1 MNDDYKKDDEAIGVK
16 QDSPFALNQR
26 TFKGQKLNK
35 FTLGHRVI
43 LSQIREENDSTEFF
57 IWSTIFSLLKD
68 KEEVVDLAWNKTKF
82 RKAVIDWID
91 TLSEKDFEE
100 ALNVVN
106 SIYNEIAESRIEVAE
121 RDKQEK
127 K

>member
-1 MNDDYKKDDEAIGVK
+1 MSDDYKKDDEAIGAK

-43 LSQIREENDSTEFF
+43 LSQIREENDSTEFY
-57 IWSTIFSLLKD
+57 IWSTVFSLLKD
-68 KEEVVDLAWNKTKF
+68 KEEVVALAWNKTKF

>member
-1 MNDDYKKDDEAIGVK
+1 MNDEYKKDDEALGAK

-26 TFKGQKLNK
+26 SFKGQRLNK

-57 IWSTIFSLLKD
+57 VWSTVFSLLKD
-68 KEEVVDLAWNKTKF
+68 KEEVVGLAWNKTRF

-91 TLSEKDFEE
+91 TLKESDFEE
-100 ALNVVN
+100 ALGVVN
-106 SIYNEIAESRIEVAE
+106 SIYNEIAESRVEAAE
-121 RDKQEK
+121 RDKEEK